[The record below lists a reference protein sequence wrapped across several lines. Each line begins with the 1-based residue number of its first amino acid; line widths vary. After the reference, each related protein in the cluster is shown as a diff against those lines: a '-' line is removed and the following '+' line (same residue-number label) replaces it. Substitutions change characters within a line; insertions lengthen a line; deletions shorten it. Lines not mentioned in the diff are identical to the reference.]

1 MEPPLRDRKPY
12 YGHRSPRL
20 SLKARVEAL
29 FRAHPNEWISSFDL
43 QRVGGAMASRTR
55 ISEVRRSGMK
65 ITNRC
70 RRIETPTGPQTV
82 SEYRY
87 EPTTPTQAR
96 LALGEEHINGFDG

>member
-1 MEPPLRDRKPY
+1 ME
-12 YGHRSPRL
+12 PRL

-29 FRAHPNEWISSFDL
+29 FRAHPNEWLSSFDL

-82 SEYRY
+82 SEYKY
-87 EPTTPTQAR
+87 EPPTPTQAR
-96 LALGEEHINGFDG
+96 LALGVVLREEHPDGFDGEVSRLE